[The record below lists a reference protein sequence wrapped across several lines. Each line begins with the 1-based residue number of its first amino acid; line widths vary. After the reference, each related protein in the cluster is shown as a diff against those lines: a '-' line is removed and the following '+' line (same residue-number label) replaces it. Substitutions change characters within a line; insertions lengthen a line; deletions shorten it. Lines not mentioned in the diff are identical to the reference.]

1 MNYKNNMNVN
11 MSSYYFLV
19 FFSFGSLFP
28 LLSVYLRDSVGLSG
42 GEVGTIM
49 SVGPVVMI
57 FAQPFWGMVSD
68 YTRKPR
74 EILSVAII
82 FTGLMG
88 LLYTMFA
95 TYYIFI
101 VIAGL
106 VALFQAAI
114 VPISDSLTLNYVHK
128 TGGDYGKIRLW
139 GAAGFALAVLTMG
152 SLSDILGLKI
162 IFFSFAL
169 TLWICAFFS
178 RKMPKESNMMKV
190 SLRSGM
196 RTMFK
201 DKKFVIFLFAAFFLF
216 GPISANNVYF
226 GILLQDVGGSLTGV
240 GIAFLFAAG
249 SEVPFMRWAG
259 SWIKKLGLLKIIF
272 LAAVVSIFRWL
283 FYSFEPTPFLI
294 YITTVAHGFSVGL
307 IIPAA
312 LQYVRSIA
320 PEDTKITAL
329 SLFAS
334 FGQGFGA
341 WFCTFV
347 SGFLLEYYTVFS
359 VYLFF
364 AGLSTAGTIFVGYLL
379 VQDNKEKLKKPLEV

>member
-1 MNYKNNMNVN
+1 
-11 MSSYYFLV
+11 
-19 FFSFGSLFP
+19 
-28 LLSVYLRDSVGLSG
+28 
-42 GEVGTIM
+42 
-49 SVGPVVMI
+49 
-57 FAQPFWGMVSD
+57 
-68 YTRKPR
+68 
-74 EILSVAII
+74 
-82 FTGLMG
+82 
-88 LLYTMFA
+88 
-95 TYYIFI
+95 
-101 VIAGL
+101 
-106 VALFQAAI
+106 
-114 VPISDSLTLNYVHK
+114 
-128 TGGDYGKIRLW
+128 
-139 GAAGFALAVLTMG
+139 
-152 SLSDILGLKI
+152 
-162 IFFSFAL
+162 
-169 TLWICAFFS
+169 
-178 RKMPKESNMMKV
+178 MMKV

>member
-169 TLWICAFFS
+169 TLWICAFF
-178 RKMPKESNMMKV
+178 
-190 SLRSGM
+190 
-196 RTMFK
+196 F
-201 DKKFVIFLFAAFFLF
+201 
-216 GPISANNVYF
+216 
-226 GILLQDVGGSLTGV
+226 
-240 GIAFLFAAG
+240 
-249 SEVPFMRWAG
+249 
-259 SWIKKLGLLKIIF
+259 
-272 LAAVVSIFRWL
+272 
-283 FYSFEPTPFLI
+283 
-294 YITTVAHGFSVGL
+294 
-307 IIPAA
+307 
-312 LQYVRSIA
+312 
-320 PEDTKITAL
+320 
-329 SLFAS
+329 
-334 FGQGFGA
+334 
-341 WFCTFV
+341 
-347 SGFLLEYYTVFS
+347 
-359 VYLFF
+359 
-364 AGLSTAGTIFVGYLL
+364 
-379 VQDNKEKLKKPLEV
+379 